1 SCTYDGRQC
10 SAARPSPSGFCP
22 SGAVKMPAS
31 FRSASTLDV
40 YAQLEQRA
48 ERSPGTAFDD
58 LFPRA
63 KRRLDE
69 TG

>member
-1 SCTYDGRQC
+1 
-10 SAARPSPSGFCP
+10 
-22 SGAVKMPAS
+22 MPAS